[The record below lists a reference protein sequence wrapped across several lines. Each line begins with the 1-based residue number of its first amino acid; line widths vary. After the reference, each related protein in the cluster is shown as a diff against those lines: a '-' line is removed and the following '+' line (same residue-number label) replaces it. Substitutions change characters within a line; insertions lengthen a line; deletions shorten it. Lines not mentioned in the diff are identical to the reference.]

1 MSETEQKTCQVVRSR
16 DTWSL
21 SGSGVTCR
29 RPLKAGEQTEA
40 GLCGIHLGAKKR
52 KEANDAAYVARAQAR
67 HERNKHG
74 SELAERLLVAGFAA
88 TCDGAYS
95 DSQTTLIV
103 MNLEVAEKLLEYL
116 ENRDK

>member
-1 MSETEQKTCQVVRSR
+1 MSEEQKTCQAVMTRNS
-16 DTWSL
+16 WSL
-21 SGSGVTCR
+21 SGRGVTCR

-40 GLCGIHLGAKKR
+40 GLCGVHLGAKKR
-52 KEANDAAYVARAQAR
+52 KEAGALASAARAQAR
-67 HERNKHG
+67 YERNKHG